1 MRPKKNNTNKN
12 KMLKLIPQENPE
24 EIRRKV
30 AKNAKRFIASGP
42 GVNPQRKISP
52 KVVIKILQSE
62 DKKDRGILR
71 SVCINLI
78 HFVKGRKKFGE
89 REVGD
94 LIHSM
99 QRSVLS
105 LERVRNRMARGG
117 RKAKRKGRGGRGE
130 LGKK

>member
-1 MRPKKNNTNKN
+1 
-12 KMLKLIPQENPE
+12 MLKLIPQENPE

-42 GVNPQRKISP
+42 GVNPPRKISP

-89 REVGD
+89 REMGE
-94 LIHSM
+94 LIHGM

-105 LERVRNRMARGG
+105 LERVRLRMTRGRRG
-117 RKAKRKGRGGRGE
+117 KRKGGQGGKS
-130 LGKK
+130 GK